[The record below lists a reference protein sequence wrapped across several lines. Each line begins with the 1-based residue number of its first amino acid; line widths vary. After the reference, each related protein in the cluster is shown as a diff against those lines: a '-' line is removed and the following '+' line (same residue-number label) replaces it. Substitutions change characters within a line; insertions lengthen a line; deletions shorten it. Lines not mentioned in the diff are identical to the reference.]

1 MQYSEYTFNWVGW
14 CVKWW
19 CLVFVAL
26 PCQVCEWKSRWNSTD
41 LEAPPAAAVEVHPA
55 EHVCHYSRVS
65 LCSCEP
71 ARTKV
76 GLILVKMPSWFW
88 FCNST
93 EWARF
98 SFGIKKCPICW
109 TKRKR
114 LLPKLLGGAVRACP
128 SKPGADGSWG
138 NSFLKYLFVQLSAC
152 IGSVICLESK
162 SPTKV
167 FFMYIIIHTTE
178 RTCLLRGNTD
188 WCIFFVIT
196 GLFYE

>member
-14 CVKWW
+14 YVKWW
-19 CLVFVAL
+19 CLVFVAV

-71 ARTKV
+71 AWTKV

-98 SFGIKKCPICW
+98 SFGIKSARFAE
-109 TKRKR
+109 RK
-114 LLPKLLGGAVRACP
+114 
-128 SKPGADGSWG
+128 GSVCCLSCSEELSEHVQV
-138 NSFLKYLFVQLSAC
+138 NQVLTAAEETVCSNTYLFSCRLVLARSSVWKASRQQRFSLC
-152 IGSVICLESK
+152 I
-162 SPTKV
+162 
-167 FFMYIIIHTTE
+167 
-178 RTCLLRGNTD
+178 
-188 WCIFFVIT
+188 
-196 GLFYE
+196 